1 MFDLGETT
9 NVTKIDIQ
17 KTREHVPAQRTWTV
31 SRSLRPEQES
41 SSGEPKDIQL
51 RPASSLSIGPKR
63 FTDQGERFTTKLLH
77 DFSNVLKLTVVS

>member
-17 KTREHVPAQRTWTV
+17 GYVEHVPAQRTWTEY
-31 SRSLRPEQES
+31 RPLRPEQES

-63 FTDQGERFTTKLLH
+63 FTDQGQRFTTKKLH
-77 DFSNVLKLTVVS
+77 DI

>member
-17 KTREHVPAQRTWTV
+17 GDPLEHVPAQRTWTGY
-31 SRSLRPEQES
+31 RLLGPEQES

-63 FTDQGERFTTKLLH
+63 FTDQGERFTTQELH
-77 DFSNVLKLTVVS
+77 EFISSTFI